1 MKCVKILIL
10 MVMMSGI
17 YTVGAAQETGAAQ
30 ELNVLPKPCSVRITD
45 TDGRF
50 QIHRGAGVYAE
61 NADAMLAA
69 EYLQNYC
76 SEYLGLPLRI
86 VKSKG
91 EAAIHILT
99 DDFGGKARDGQYSL
113 AVTSDGVTITGAK
126 RSPEACF
133 LGVTTLVQMLPTR
146 AGDIPQLPL
155 VEITDYP
162 RFGYR
167 GMHLD
172 VARHFFPVSFVK
184 KYIDWI
190 ALHKL
195 NIFHWH
201 LTDDQGW
208 RIELK
213 SHPELTEKG
222 SYRAGEIKGLFP
234 GEYGERPYQA
244 YYTQDEVKEV
254 IDYAAKRFV
263 TVVPEIDI
271 PGHCMAVL
279 AAHPEFST
287 TPREGKRTALTWGIY
302 NRQNNVLAPTPE
314 VFSFLDDVFN
324 EVCALFPSKYIHAG
338 GDECAPKWWNESAV
352 AQEFMKK
359 HNLPDAHALQTHF
372 MHYVQRIINAHG
384 KTMLGWSGGAEGMN
398 PEGSVLH
405 NWHSWDKMP
414 KSRIDSTHQWINS
427 GSTGLYFTSSEDS
440 TQSEINPGR
449 WPRSVKKVY
458 DFELVPDSA
467 SVQAAQ
473 NLMGVEGCC
482 WTEYCPTTWKVELQV
497 FPRMAALAEKAWTGK
512 NDDWEGF
519 TRRLTHQLDLYDLWG
534 IRYNDVVERTLIA
547 PRQR

>member
-1 MKCVKILIL
+1 
-10 MVMMSGI
+10 MMSGI

-30 ELNVLPKPCSVRITD
+30 ELNVLPKPCGVRITD

-113 AVTSDGVTITGAK
+113 AVTSDGVTIMGAK

-155 VEITDYP
+155 VKITDYP

-234 GEYGERPYQA
+234 GEYGECPYQA

-287 TPREGKRTALTWGIY
+287 TPREGKRAALTWGIY

-359 HNLPDAHALQTHF
+359 HNTLIHEYSELDELK
-372 MHYVQRIINAHG
+372 G
-384 KTMLGWSGGAEGMN
+384 KKIFVTVDLDCLDPSVMPGTGTPESGGMQFNE
-398 PEGSVLH
+398 
-405 NWHSWDKMP
+405 
-414 KSRIDSTHQWINS
+414 
-427 GSTGLYFTSSEDS
+427 
-440 TQSEINPGR
+440 
-449 WPRSVKKVY
+449 
-458 DFELVPDSA
+458 
-467 SVQAAQ
+467 
-473 NLMGVEGCC
+473 LMG
-482 WTEYCPTTWKVELQV
+482 WFEYL
-497 FPRMAALAEKAWTGK
+497 K
-512 NDDWEGF
+512 NFDIVGA
-519 TRRLTHQLDLYDLWG
+519 
-534 IRYNDVVERTLIA
+534 DVVELA
-547 PRQR
+547 PDYDASGVSTAVATKVIRELLMVM